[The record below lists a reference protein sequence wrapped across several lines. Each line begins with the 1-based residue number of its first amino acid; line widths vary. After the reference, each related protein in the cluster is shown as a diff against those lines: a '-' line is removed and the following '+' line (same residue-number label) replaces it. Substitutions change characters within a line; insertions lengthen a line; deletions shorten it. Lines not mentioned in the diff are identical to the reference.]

1 MEEENFRDDDHCS
14 DSSDA
19 DWIRNWLFSGL
30 KESEQNHLIGHWK
43 KIEDKFQ
50 ISPDWIGEFIFDY
63 VTLRSD
69 NLEYIQRRYNDEI
82 KERFIELLSSHT
94 EENLN
99 SLPRYAGFYSDYVLA
114 NDLDY
119 SSKINEHRSLRL
131 TGYTPAILIMKLR
144 DLLESGKLSQ
154 ETYKKMLT
162 LLESY
167 RIRLAVTGKPNHWEV
182 FYKMTSLIC
191 ENDPLESFLNAMKN
205 MKNKDTEYKFPD
217 DEFFCEKLKEI
228 DFYGSDYLSYDWC
241 RLILY
246 RLENYNRDIQ
256 FIPPEHYYQIEHIMP
271 QTIEGTK
278 WECILGE
285 NHKDL
290 HREWCNRI
298 GNLTLVPSINLNSI
312 LSNKSY
318 EEKKKIAKNYIKIK
332 TQFQLNKY
340 VWEKEKWTKS
350 EIEERGDTLAEKA
363 IEIWP
368 NIH

>member
-1 MEEENFRDDDHCS
+1 MEKENIRDENSCS
-14 DSSDA
+14 DSTDA

-30 KESEQNHLIGHWK
+30 KGSERNHLTDRWK
-43 KIEDKFQ
+43 IIEEKFQ
-50 ISPDWIGEFIFDY
+50 ISPDWLGEFIFDY
-63 VTLRSD
+63 VTLKSD

-82 KERFIELLSSHT
+82 KERFIELLSSHM

-99 SLPRYAGFYSDYVLA
+99 SLPRYAEFYSDYVLA

-205 MKNKDTEYKFPD
+205 IKNKDTEYEFPD
-217 DEFFCEKLKEI
+217 DKLFRKKLKKV

-246 RLENYNRDIQ
+246 RLKHYNSDELS
-256 FIPPEHYYQIEHIMP
+256 PPEQNFEIEHVMP
-271 QTIEGTK
+271 FTYNDNWKKIVSEADHS
-278 WECILGE
+278 I
-285 NHKDL
+285 
-290 HREWCNRI
+290 WCNNI
-298 GNLTLVPSINLNSI
+298 GNLTLVPSLNLNQQ
-312 LSNKSY
+312 LSARSFD
-318 EEKKKIAKNYIKIK
+318 EKRKIANSYIKIANRFKLDESVWDSK
-332 TQFQLNKY
+332 TWTIDEIKDRG
-340 VWEKEKWTKS
+340 EK
-350 EIEERGDTLAEKA
+350 LANEA
-363 IEIWP
+363 IDIWP
-368 NIH
+368 NLHRI

>member
-1 MEEENFRDDDHCS
+1 MEKENIRDENSCS
-14 DSSDA
+14 DSTDA

-30 KESEQNHLIGHWK
+30 KGSERNHLTDRWK
-43 KIEDKFQ
+43 IIEEKFQ
-50 ISPDWIGEFIFDY
+50 ISPDWLGEFIFDY
-63 VTLRSD
+63 VTLKSD

-82 KERFIELLSSHT
+82 KERFIELLSSHM

-99 SLPRYAGFYSDYVLA
+99 SLPRYAEFYSDYVLA

-191 ENDPLESFLNAMKN
+191 ENDPLESFLNAMIN
-205 MKNKDTEYKFPD
+205 VKNKDTEYEFPD
-217 DEFFCEKLKEI
+217 DKLFRKKLKKV

-246 RLENYNRDIQ
+246 RLKHYNSDELS
-256 FIPPEHYYQIEHIMP
+256 PPEQNFEIEHVMP
-271 QTIEGTK
+271 FTYNDNWSVSKADHSI
-278 WECILGE
+278 
-285 NHKDL
+285 
-290 HREWCNRI
+290 WCNNI
-298 GNLTLVPSINLNSI
+298 GNLTLVPSLNLNQQ
-312 LSNKSY
+312 LSARSFD
-318 EEKKKIAKNYIKIK
+318 EKRKIANSYIKIANRFKLDESVWDSK
-332 TQFQLNKY
+332 TWTIDEIKDRG
-340 VWEKEKWTKS
+340 EK
-350 EIEERGDTLAEKA
+350 LANEA
-363 IEIWP
+363 IDIWP
-368 NIH
+368 NLHRI